1 MKTSDSTILKIQEI
15 IKILCVCV
23 CVCVYTFLI
32 RYLRNTMKLKHSGGY
47 RKQVDVK
54 NEIENSKTPVYLDS
68 GKKCFQ

>member
-1 MKTSDSTILKIQEI
+1 M
-15 IKILCVCV
+15 